1 MAEKEKFGGRVKAS
15 FETRKFRGGAY
26 ATFLSVIAV
35 ALVIVINL
43 IMTTLDLQLDVTDD
57 GKFSLDAETIR
68 LLKEIDEDITIY
80 YFVQSGGE
88 SPYLDNLFTKYD
100 DYNDRVKIEYKDPI
114 LHPKFAAQYVEDSVT
129 LDSFLVVNETTGK
142 AKFVPNSEILV
153 QEVNYNTFQIQTTGI
168 SLENGI
174 NAAIQYVTNEDLP
187 VVYNVQGHGESS
199 ISATLSKIFEK
210 NNITTNDVR
219 LVTQG
224 EIPNDCDLLFINQ
237 PQTDYTADEIA
248 MVKEYLMAGGDAIFV
263 LDYMTPELTNFN
275 ELLIYYG
282 MDVHEGILME
292 GDSRYC
298 LYQMP
303 YVILPTVYNTDI
315 TESVRG
321 RKYVVA
327 QTVSGITLRE
337 DKREGLTIEKLL
349 ETSEQSYIKPA
360 DSETLDK
367 EDGDLRGQF
376 CVGLKLTEAAG
387 EEETRIAVYSAKFF
401 FDDQLLSESS
411 YGNMDILINTIN
423 TFTEQEN
430 AVSVPAKSLMEEQLT
445 VPSASG
451 NKIVLFTT
459 VLLPLAIIGVG
470 IFVVVRRRKK

>member
-15 FETRKFRGGAY
+15 FETRKFKGGAY
-26 ATFLSVIAV
+26 ATVLSVIAV
-35 ALVIVINL
+35 ALVVVINL
-43 IMTTLDLQLDVTDD
+43 IMTKLDLQLDVTDD
-57 GKFSLDAETIR
+57 GKFSLDTETIR

-100 DYNDRVKIEYKDPI
+100 DYNSRVKIEYKDPI
-114 LHPKFAAQYVEDSVT
+114 LHPKFAAQYVDDSVT

-142 AKFVPNSEILV
+142 AKFVPTSEILV
-153 QEVNYNTFQIQTTGI
+153 QEFNYNTFQYQTTGI
-168 SLENGI
+168 SLENGL
-174 NAAIQYVTNEDLP
+174 NSAIQYVTNEDLP
-187 VVYNVQGHGESS
+187 VIYNVQGHGESS
-199 ISATLSKIFEK
+199 ISSTLSKLFEK

-224 EIPNDCDLLFINQ
+224 EIPEDCDLLFINQ
-237 PQTDYTADEIA
+237 PQTDYTADEIT
-248 MVKEYLMAGGDAIFV
+248 MVKEYLAAGGDAIFV
-263 LDYMTPELTNFN
+263 LDYMTPELPNFN

-337 DKREGLTIEKLL
+337 DKRESLTIEKLL
-349 ETSEQSYIKPA
+349 ETSDQSYIKPA
-360 DSETLDK
+360 DSESLEK
-367 EDGDLRGQF
+367 EDGDLSGKF
-376 CVGLKLTEAAG
+376 CIGLKLTEAAG
-387 EEETRIAVYSAKFF
+387 EEETKIAVYSAKFF

-423 TFTEQEN
+423 TFTEQKN

-451 NKIVLFTT
+451 NKIVLITT
-459 VLLPLAIIGVG
+459 VLLPLAIVGAG

>member
-187 VVYNVQGHGESS
+187 VVYNVQGHGEQYLRH
-199 ISATLSKIFEK
+199 ALK
-210 NNITTNDVR
+210 N
-219 LVTQG
+219 
-224 EIPNDCDLLFINQ
+224 F
-237 PQTDYTADEIA
+237 
-248 MVKEYLMAGGDAIFV
+248 
-263 LDYMTPELTNFN
+263 
-275 ELLIYYG
+275 
-282 MDVHEGILME
+282 
-292 GDSRYC
+292 
-298 LYQMP
+298 
-303 YVILPTVYNTDI
+303 
-315 TESVRG
+315 
-321 RKYVVA
+321 
-327 QTVSGITLRE
+327 
-337 DKREGLTIEKLL
+337 
-349 ETSEQSYIKPA
+349 
-360 DSETLDK
+360 
-367 EDGDLRGQF
+367 
-376 CVGLKLTEAAG
+376 
-387 EEETRIAVYSAKFF
+387 
-401 FDDQLLSESS
+401 
-411 YGNMDILINTIN
+411 
-423 TFTEQEN
+423 
-430 AVSVPAKSLMEEQLT
+430 
-445 VPSASG
+445 
-451 NKIVLFTT
+451 
-459 VLLPLAIIGVG
+459 
-470 IFVVVRRRKK
+470 